1 MVTISP
7 FLWFNDNAEEA
18 AEFYVSLFDDASI
31 HGVARG
37 PEGTAITVGLSLNGQ
52 AVTLLNGGPMYTPSE
67 AFSFV
72 IHCADQD
79 EVDRFWN
86 ALTAD
91 GGQESQCG
99 WCKDKFGLSWQVVP
113 SRLMELLSDPESG
126 RSGRA
131 MGAMLQMQKIVV
143 ADLEAAADGVAAAV

>member
-31 HGVARG
+31 NGVARG
-37 PEGTAITVGLSLNGQ
+37 PGGTALTVGLSLNGQ
-52 AVTLLNGGPMYTPSE
+52 ALTLLNGGPMFTQSE

-72 IHCADQD
+72 IHCADQS
-79 EVDRFWN
+79 EVDYFWN

-91 GGQESQCG
+91 GGFESQCA
-99 WCKDKFGLSWQVVP
+99 WCKDKFGVSWQVVP
-113 SRLMELLSDPESG
+113 NRLMELLSDPDPE

-131 MGAMLQMQKIVV
+131 MQAMMQMQKIVI
-143 ADLEAAADGVAAAV
+143 ADLEAAADGVSA